1 MDFKVKSSIAVD
13 VATHVFN
20 FYLPLTPMI
29 TNIIE
34 KSKNPDIV
42 GAWKRTMFVPIQ
54 RLVLTQPIEWRQQ
67 LDDDD
72 IGPIL

>member
-20 FYLPLTPMI
+20 FNFSLIPMI

-34 KSKNPDIV
+34 KSKIQDIV
-42 GAWKRTMFVPIQ
+42 GALGYM
-54 RLVLTQPIEWRQQ
+54 LTYNKAPERS
-67 LDDDD
+67 LYD
-72 IGPIL
+72 L

>member
-20 FYLPLTPMI
+20 FYLSLIPMI

-34 KSKNPDIV
+34 KSKSDDIV
-42 GAWKRTMFVPIQ
+42 GVVEYM
-54 RLVLTQPIEWRQQ
+54 LTYHKAPEMS
-67 LDDDD
+67 LYD
-72 IGPIL
+72 L